1 MKKIRILL
9 LLLITGCAGAK
20 EVFYDLT
27 IAAQHV
33 NITGKPVHAMT
44 INGGIPG
51 PTLRFKE
58 GDAAVINVHNN
69 MKHETS
75 IHWHGMLVPPD
86 MDGVPF
92 VSFPPIKP
100 GATFTYRFPIRQNGT
115 YWYHSHTHLQE
126 QIGVYGSIVIDPKSG
141 RESSKEHVVV
151 LSDWTNRNPPEVLRT
166 LRRGS
171 EFFSIEKKTAQ
182 SVLGAAKTGT
192 LSDFFQRE
200 AMRMPAMD
208 LSDVAYDAFIT
219 NGKPEESIAA
229 RPGQTVRL
237 RIINAA
243 AGSYFHMNWAG
254 GPLTIVAADG
264 QRVEPVRMDEPLLI
278 AIAETYDVLVKVP
291 ADGSYEFRSTAQD
304 GSGKTSLWIGTG
316 EKHFAKDIPK
326 PFVYESMMG
335 FDLKHLLALTPQGTM
350 GMNDRMV
357 ESGAFDKPGM
367 NMGSMGH
374 GSDMGGMNHG
384 GMNMNRMDHG
394 STEMGGMKHKKMA
407 MEGMSEE
414 VHTAMQGMDHSKMD
428 MPDMKKEQ
436 EGDVGK
442 MDHTQMRHGS
452 DMGMGTMDHSNMKD
466 GAGMAMGAMS
476 QDSMQGMDMGGG
488 MGGMKGMKHNPPK
501 LYDFL
506 LREDAARAPMLMS
519 DGMPPDRPFS
529 PYKKLRALKDTSLP
543 DNAPRRTFRLTLDG
557 EMGRYVWMINNRP
570 LSPDDDLHIKEGEV
584 VQFIMI
590 NRTMMHHP
598 MHLHG
603 HFFRVINGQ
612 GDRSPL
618 KHTVNV
624 EPMSTTVIEFMA
636 NEPGDWFFH
645 CHILYHMM
653 SGMARVVRY
662 EGFTPAPETE
672 AIGNGVYEEHNPF
685 LFYGYADVMSNMNQG
700 QITASSLLNI
710 FNLEWQ
716 AGWDGVSDTEWETTF
731 TYERFINRFTNVFV
745 GVHAEGVDWTR
756 EDERLVGGVRYLLP
770 GNFLSTAWVDSDGEA
785 RITLDRELMLTPRLS
800 IFGEVEYDT
809 RDDWSYQ
816 VGLSYLLTKSLSAT
830 ALWDS
835 DYGVGAGFT
844 VRF

>member
-1 MKKIRILL
+1 MKKLL
-9 LLLITGCAGAK
+9 LHLFVLLAVSSVSAK
-20 EVFYDLT
+20 EVVYDLT
-27 IAAQHV
+27 IAGQHV
-33 NITGKPVHAMT
+33 DITGKPVHAMT

-51 PTLRFKE
+51 PTLRFRE
-58 GDAAVINVHNN
+58 GDVAVIHVHNHV
-69 MKHETS
+69 KHDTS

-86 MDGVPF
+86 MDGVPYLT
-92 VSFPPIKP
+92 FPPIKP

-126 QIGVYGSIVIDPKSG
+126 QIGVYGSIVIDAKSG

-151 LSDWTNRNPPEVLRT
+151 LSDWTNRNPQEVLRT

-171 EFFSIEKKTAQ
+171 EFFSVEKKTAQ

-192 LSDFFQRE
+192 LGDFFTRE

-219 NGKPEESIAA
+219 NGKPEEFLPAK
-229 RPGQTVRL
+229 PGQTVRL

-254 GPLTIVAADG
+254 GTMTIVAADG
-264 QRVEPVRMDEPLLI
+264 QRVEPLKMKEPLLI
-278 AIAETYDVLVKVP
+278 AIAETYDVLVTVP
-291 ADGSYEFRSTAQD
+291 AAGSYEFRSTAHD
-304 GSGKTSLWIGTG
+304 GSGKTSLWIGSG
-316 EKHFAKDIPK
+316 EKHFARDIPK

-335 FDLKHLLALTPQGTM
+335 SDLKHLLALTPQGTM
-350 GMNDRMV
+350 GMSDKMV
-357 ESGAFDKPGM
+357 ESGAFDQPGM
-367 NMGSMGH
+367 NMGGMGH
-374 GSDMGGMNHG
+374 GGQGEGMDHGLMQMGGMEH
-384 GMNMNRMDHG
+384 RQ
-394 STEMGGMKHKKMA
+394 MA
-407 MEGMSEE
+407 MEGMDHGDHQGME
-414 VHTAMQGMDHSKMD
+414 GMDHSKMEHAKD
-428 MPDMKKEQ
+428 MPGKSKKGEPM
-436 EGDVGK
+436 E
-442 MDHTQMRHGS
+442 H
-452 DMGMGTMDHSNMKD
+452 
-466 GAGMAMGAMS
+466 
-476 QDSMQGMDMGGG
+476 
-488 MGGMKGMKHNPPK
+488 GGMKMDSGKGSGSMDHGAMGGTHPMQGMKHNPPVW
-501 LYDFL
+501 YDFL
-506 LREDAARAPMLMS
+506 LRDDAARAPMLRS

-529 PYKKLRALKDTSLP
+529 PYKKLRAAKNTSLS
-543 DNAPRRTFRLTLDG
+543 DNAPRRVFRLTLDG
-557 EMGRYVWMINNRP
+557 EMGRYVWMLNNRP
-570 LSPDDDLHIKEGEV
+570 LSPSDDLFIKEGEV

-612 GDRSPL
+612 GNHSPL

-672 AIGNGVYEEHNPF
+672 AIRGGLYSEHNPF
-685 LFYGYADVMSNMNQG
+685 LVYGYADVMSNMTQG

-710 FNLEWQ
+710 FNLEWE
-716 AGWDGVSDTEWETTF
+716 AGWDGVTDTEWETTL

-745 GVHAEGVDWTR
+745 GVHAEGVDWAR

-770 GNFLSTAWVDSDGEA
+770 GNFLSAAWVDSDGEA
-785 RITLDRELMLTPRLS
+785 RISLERELMLTPRLS
-800 IFGEVEYDT
+800 LFGEVEYDT

-816 VGLSYLLTKSLSAT
+816 TSLSYMLTKSFSAT

-835 DYGVGAGFT
+835 DYGLGAGVT
-844 VRF
+844 IRF

>member
-1 MKKIRILL
+1 MKNLLILFLL
-9 LLLITGCAGAK
+9 LVVTPSHAK
-20 EVFYDLT
+20 EVVYNLT
-27 IAAQHV
+27 IAAEHV
-33 NITGKPVHAMT
+33 NITGKAVHAMT
-44 INGGIPG
+44 IDGGIPG
-51 PTLRFKE
+51 PTLRFRE
-58 GDAAVINVHNN
+58 GDVAVIHVRND
-69 MKHETS
+69 MKHDTS

-92 VSFPPIKP
+92 VTFPPIKP

-126 QIGVYGSIVIDPKSG
+126 QLGVYGSIVIDPKSG
-141 RESSKEHVVV
+141 REHVKEHVVV
-151 LSDWTNRNPPEVLRT
+151 LSDWTNRNPQEVLRT

-171 EFFSIEKKTAQ
+171 EFFSVEKKTAQ

-192 LSDFFQRE
+192 LGDFFRRE
-200 AMRMPAMD
+200 TMRMPAMD

-219 NGKPEESIAA
+219 NGKPEETLQAM
-229 RPGQTVRL
+229 PGQTVRL

-254 GPLTIVAADG
+254 GPLTVTAADG
-264 QRVEPVRMDEPLLI
+264 QRVEPLKMKEPLLI
-278 AIAETYDVLVKVP
+278 AIAETYDVLVTVP
-291 ADGSYEFRSTAQD
+291 ATGSYEFRSTAQD
-304 GSGKTSLWIGTG
+304 GSGKTSLWIGSG
-316 EKHFAKDIPK
+316 EKHYAKDIPR

-335 FDLKHLLALTPQGTM
+335 FDLNYALALTPQGTM
-350 GMNDRMV
+350 GMNDRKV
-357 ESGAFDKPGM
+357 EKGAFDKPGM

-374 GSDMGGMNHG
+374 DGGMGGMNHG
-384 GMNMNRMDHG
+384 GMKMEGMDHG
-394 STEMGGMKHKKMA
+394 SMKMGEMKHQKMA

-414 VHTAMQGMDHSKMD
+414 EHKAMQGMDHSKMD
-428 MPDMKKEQ
+428 HGENKDAPKMEMSI
-436 EGDVGK
+436 
-442 MDHTQMRHGS
+442 MDHGKKGDAAEM
-452 DMGMGTMDHSNMKD
+452 DMGSMGNGT
-466 GAGMAMGAMS
+466 
-476 QDSMQGMDMGGG
+476 MGGG
-488 MGGMKGMKHNPPK
+488 MGPMQGMKHNPPK
-501 LYDFL
+501 WYDFL
-506 LREDAARAPMLMS
+506 LREDAARHPMLMS

-529 PYKKLRALKDTSLP
+529 PYKKLRSAKNTSLP
-543 DNAPRRTFRLTLDG
+543 DNAPRRVFRLTLDG

-570 LSPDDDLHIKEGEV
+570 LSPSDDLFIKEGEV

-612 GDRSPL
+612 GGRSPL

-672 AIGNGVYEEHNPF
+672 VIGNGVYDEHDPF
-685 LFYGYADVMSNMNQG
+685 LAYGYADVMSNMTQG
-700 QITASSLLNI
+700 QVTASSLLNI
-710 FNLEWQ
+710 FNLEWE
-716 AGWDGVSDTEWETTF
+716 AGWDGVTDTEWETTL

-770 GNFLSTAWVDSDGEA
+770 GNFLSTAWIDSDGEV

-809 RDDWSYQ
+809 RDNWSYQ
-816 VGLSYLLTKSLSAT
+816 AGLSYLLTKSLSAT

-835 DYGVGAGFT
+835 NYGVGAGMT

>member
-1 MKKIRILL
+1 MIQGCFSMKKLL
-9 LLLITGCAGAK
+9 LLLLFSVTAASAR
-20 EVFYDLT
+20 EVVYHLT

-33 NITGKPVHAMT
+33 DITGKPVHAMT

-58 GDAAVINVHNN
+58 GDMAVIHVHNG
-69 MKHETS
+69 MEHETS

-92 VSFPPIKP
+92 LTFPPIKA

-141 RESSKEHVVV
+141 REHSREHVVV
-151 LSDWTNRNPPEVLRT
+151 LSDWTNRNPQEVLRS

-171 EFFSIEKKTAQ
+171 EFFSIKKKTAQ

-192 LSDFFQRE
+192 LAEFFQRE

-219 NGKPEESIAA
+219 NGKPEESLYAK
-229 RPGQTVRL
+229 PGQTVRL

-243 AGSYFHMNWAG
+243 GGSYFHLTWAG
-254 GPLTIVAADG
+254 GPMTIIAADG
-264 QRVEPVRMDEPLLI
+264 QRVEPLEMKEPLLI
-278 AIAETYDVLVKVP
+278 AIAETYDVLVTIP
-291 ADGSYEFRSTAQD
+291 AAGSYEFRSTAHD
-304 GSGKTSLWIGTG
+304 GSGKTSLWIGSG
-316 EKHFAKDIPK
+316 EKHYAKDIPK
-326 PFVYESMMG
+326 PFLYESMMG
-335 FDLKHLLALTPQGTM
+335 FDVKHLLALTPQGTM
-350 GMNDRMV
+350 GMSDRKV
-357 ESGAFDKPGM
+357 ETGAFDKPGM
-367 NMGSMGH
+367 NMGSM
-374 GSDMGGMNHG
+374 
-384 GMNMNRMDHG
+384 DHG
-394 STEMGGMKHKKMA
+394 SMEMDGMKHQHMA
-407 MEGMSEE
+407 MEGMDHEGHGTME
-414 VHTAMQGMDHSKMD
+414 GMDHS
-428 MPDMKKEQ
+428 Q
-436 EGDVGK
+436 
-442 MDHTQMRHGS
+442 MDHGSKKPAAGAGKNQMDHHGEMKGGGS
-452 DMGMGTMDHSNMKD
+452 DSSMGSMDD
-466 GAGMAMGAMS
+466 G
-476 QDSMQGMDMGGG
+476 Q
-488 MGGMKGMKHNPPK
+488 MGGMHPMQGMKHNPPRW
-501 LYDFL
+501 YDFL
-506 LREDAARAPMLMS
+506 LRDDVARAPMLMS
-519 DGMPPDRPFS
+519 DGMPPERPFS
-529 PYKKLRALKDTSLP
+529 PYKKLRSVKDTSLP
-543 DNAPRRTFRLTLDG
+543 DHAPRRVFRLTLDG

-570 LSPDDDLHIKEGEV
+570 LSPSDDLFIREGEV

-612 GDRSPL
+612 GNRSPL

-636 NEPGDWFFH
+636 SEPGDWFFH

-662 EGFTPAPETE
+662 EGFTPAPETA
-672 AIGNGVYEEHNPF
+672 AIGKGVYDEHDPF
-685 LFYGYADVMSNMNQG
+685 LVYGYADIMSNLTQG
-700 QITASSLLNI
+700 RITASSLLNI
-710 FNLEWQ
+710 FNLEWE
-716 AGWDGVSDTEWETTF
+716 AGWDGVTDTEWETTL

-785 RITLDRELMLTPRLS
+785 RISLNRELSLTPRLS

-809 RDDWSYQ
+809 RDHWSYQ
-816 VGLSYLLTKSLSAT
+816 AGMSYLLTEHLSAT

-835 DYGVGAGFT
+835 EYGVGAGAT
-844 VRF
+844 IRF

>member
-1 MKKIRILL
+1 MKKVLL
-9 LLLITGCAGAK
+9 LFLLSATAAGAR
-20 EVFYDLT
+20 EVVYNLT

-33 NITGKPVHAMT
+33 DITGKPVHAMT

-58 GDAAVINVHNN
+58 GDMAVIHVHNS
-69 MKHETS
+69 MEHETS

-92 VSFPPIKP
+92 LTFPPIKA
-100 GATFTYRFPIRQNGT
+100 GSTFTYRFPIRQNGT

-126 QIGVYGSIVIDPKSG
+126 QVGVYGAIVIDPESG
-141 RESSKEHVVV
+141 REHSREHVVV
-151 LSDWTNRNPPEVLRT
+151 LSDWTNRNPQEVLRS

-171 EFFSIEKKTAQ
+171 EFFSIKKKTAQ

-192 LSDFFQRE
+192 LAEFFQRE

-219 NGKPEESIAA
+219 NGKPAESLHAK
-229 RPGQTVRL
+229 PGQTIRL

-243 AGSYFHMNWAG
+243 GGSYFHMNWAG
-254 GPLTIVAADG
+254 GPMTIIAADG
-264 QRVEPVRMDEPLLI
+264 QKVEPLRMREPLLI
-278 AIAETYDVLVKVP
+278 AIAETYDVLVTLP
-291 ADGSYEFRSTAQD
+291 AAGSYEFRSTAQD
-304 GSGKTSLWIGTG
+304 GSGKTSLWIGSG
-316 EKHFAKDIPK
+316 EKHHAKDIPK

-335 FDLKHLLALTPQGTM
+335 FDLKHFLALTPQGTM
-350 GMNDRMV
+350 GMSDRKV
-357 ESGAFDKPGM
+357 ETGVFDKPGM
-367 NMGSMGH
+367 NMGPMEH
-374 GSDMGGMNHG
+374 GGGMDHG
-384 GMNMNRMDHG
+384 GSEMKAMDHG
-394 STEMGGMKHKKMA
+394 SMEMGGMKHQHMA
-407 MEGMSEE
+407 MEGMDHEA
-414 VHTAMQGMDHSKMD
+414 HGAMKGNHSHMDH
-428 MPDMKKEQ
+428 
-436 EGDVGK
+436 GK
-442 MDHTQMRHGS
+442 MESGS
-452 DMGMGTMDHSNMKD
+452 DSGTGSMDHGPM
-466 GAGMAMGAMS
+466 AGMHP
-476 QDSMQGMDMGGG
+476 MQ
-488 MGGMKGMKHNPPK
+488 GMKHNPPRWF
-501 LYDFL
+501 DFL
-506 LREDAARAPMLMS
+506 LRDDAARSPVLMS
-519 DGMPPDRPFS
+519 DGMPPERPFS
-529 PYKKLRALKDTSLP
+529 PYEKLRSVKNTSLP
-543 DNAPRRTFRLTLDG
+543 DHAPRRVFRLTLDG

-570 LSPDDDLHIKEGEV
+570 LSPSDDLFIREGEV
-584 VQFIMI
+584 VRFIMI

-612 GDRSPL
+612 GNRSPL

-672 AIGNGVYEEHNPF
+672 AIGGGLYDEHDPF
-685 LFYGYADVMSNMNQG
+685 LIYGYADLLSNLTQG

-710 FNLEWQ
+710 FNLEWE
-716 AGWDGVSDTEWETTF
+716 AGWDGVTKTEWDTTL

-745 GVHAEGVDWTR
+745 GIHAEGIDWTR
-756 EDERLVGGVRYLLP
+756 EDEQLVGGVRYLLP

-785 RITLDRELMLTPRLS
+785 RISLDRELMLTPRLG

-816 VGLSYLLTKSLSAT
+816 AGMSYLLSEYLSAT

-835 DYGVGAGFT
+835 EYGLGAGVT
-844 VRF
+844 IRF